1 MRITSVETFYLR
13 LPVIEE
19 RCDGTQDTL
28 VVRIGTDVGL
38 TGVGEVDS
46 SPLVAQACIEAPVSH
61 TIAREKIF
69 DPLRRACGGMSTWRG
84 YVLSCPYCASH
95 WLAFVLVPLTG
106 TYLIRVVPQ
115 WGFASS
121 ALDWFLSSILVTV
134 VAAFLRVGFYFVDE
148 GQRLTR
154 EKKKATQAEVDD
166 QDRPALQ

>member
-1 MRITSVETFYLR
+1 MSDLH
-13 LPVIEE
+13 
-19 RCDGTQDTL
+19 
-28 VVRIGTDVGL
+28 
-38 TGVGEVDS
+38 
-46 SPLVAQACIEAPVSH
+46 PLVRLLLVSAVVMGLSH
-61 TIAREKIF
+61 TIAREKLF
-69 DPLRRACGGMSTWRG
+69 DPVRRACGGMSTWRG

-106 TYLIRVVPQ
+106 TYLIRVVPR
-115 WGFASS
+115 WGFVSS
-121 ALDWFLSSILVTV
+121 VLDWFLSSILVTV